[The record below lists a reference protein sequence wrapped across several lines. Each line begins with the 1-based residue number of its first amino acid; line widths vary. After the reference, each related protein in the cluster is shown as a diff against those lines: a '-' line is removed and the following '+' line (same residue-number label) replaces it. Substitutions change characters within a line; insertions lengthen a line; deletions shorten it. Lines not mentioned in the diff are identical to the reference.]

1 MAAMWK
7 IECRERER
15 ETRAGQI
22 IRRLLQAIQVRGNK
36 IEVEA
41 VVV

>member
-7 IECRERER
+7 IECRERE
-15 ETRAGQI
+15 TRAGKI
-22 IRRLLQAIQVRGNK
+22 IRRLLQVIQVRGNK